1 MRMLA
6 LLRKELADERQN
18 LALFVP
24 TLIVGFVA
32 VLLPVLVAVI
42 IPYVAGERLSDSS
55 DFEVAIDRAQVSP
68 EVWEKTMRKDLIP
81 MLREAVFLQSRL
93 GPQPGALGAMS
104 AERIAECFK
113 DAERFKREL
122 DSSASQQA

>member
-32 VLLPVLVAVI
+32 VLL
-42 IPYVAGERLSDSS
+42 AGTRGRDHS
-55 DFEVAIDRAQVSP
+55 VRRRRATV
-68 EVWEKTMRKDLIP
+68 
-81 MLREAVFLQSRL
+81 
-93 GPQPGALGAMS
+93 
-104 AERIAECFK
+104 
-113 DAERFKREL
+113 
-122 DSSASQQA
+122 

>member
-32 VLLPVLVAVI
+32 VLLPLLVAVI

-55 DFEVAIDRAQVSP
+55 DFEVAVEIFDLRFSGIVRAAFVAVHAFYRPVKSRVARNCGRP
-68 EVWEKTMRKDLIP
+68 ASLIFFAA
-81 MLREAVFLQSRL
+81 RATS
-93 GPQPGALGAMS
+93 
-104 AERIAECFK
+104 
-113 DAERFKREL
+113 
-122 DSSASQQA
+122 